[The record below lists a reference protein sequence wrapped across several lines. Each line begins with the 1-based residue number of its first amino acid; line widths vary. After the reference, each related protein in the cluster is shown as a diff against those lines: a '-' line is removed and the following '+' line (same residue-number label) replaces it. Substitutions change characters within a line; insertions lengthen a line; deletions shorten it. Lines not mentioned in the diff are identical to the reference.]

1 LGATQAV
8 DMISS
13 LKKDYARVEVA
24 VLSVDL
30 LPNMID
36 TMVIGDRMFSLPIQ
50 VEGRDDNAERQE
62 LMDLDNGHDGAPH
75 GQYNADLVP
84 DTQQPSQEN
93 EA

>member
-1 LGATQAV
+1 MLGATQAV

-30 LPNMID
+30 LPNLID

-50 VEGRDDNAERQE
+50 VEGRYDNVERQYNSWTWTMVTMVH
-62 LMDLDNGHDGAPH
+62 LMGKTMLI
-75 GQYNADLVP
+75 
-84 DTQQPSQEN
+84 
-93 EA
+93 

>member
-50 VEGRDDNAERQE
+50 VEGRDDNAERQ
-62 LMDLDNGHDGAPH
+62 
-75 GQYNADLVP
+75 
-84 DTQQPSQEN
+84 
-93 EA
+93 